1 MSTRAELKGRAK
13 NCLRQYFMPA
23 LLVCIVQM
31 LLTGTLPLPR
41 MGVSLNVNTV
51 GSAITGGGGLAE
63 TLGEGDLGYMLMVLP
78 VLLMG
83 MLFSFA
89 IGTLYSVFVGNV
101 IYVGSSRYFM
111 ESREYG
117 QDRGIGKLFYG
128 FKSGAYL
135 NTVFTMFMMNLF
147 IFLWS
152 LLLVVPGIIKS
163 YQYRMVP
170 YIMAENPQMNYRDA
184 LALSSRMTE
193 GHKLDLFILELS
205 FVGWMIL
212 GSLLCGIG
220 VIFVQPYINATFA
233 EVYAEMRKASGA
245 AGRELPGFGRP
256 EDDAPYTYYT
266 ME

>member
-13 NCLRQYFMPA
+13 DCLRRYFMPA
-23 LLVCIVQM
+23 LLVSILQM

-51 GSAITGGGGLAE
+51 GNAITGGGGIAE
-63 TLGEGDLGYMLMVLP
+63 TLGERDLAYMLMVLP
-78 VLLMG
+78 VVLMG
-83 MLFSFA
+83 MLLSFA
-89 IGTLYSVFVGNV
+89 ISTLYSVFVGNV

-111 ESREYG
+111 ESRGFG

-152 LLLVVPGIIKS
+152 LLLIVPGIIKS

-184 LALSSRMTE
+184 LALSSRMTD
-193 GHKLDLFILELS
+193 GHKMELFILELS
-205 FVGWMIL
+205 FIGWLIL

>member
-1 MSTRAELKGRAK
+1 
-13 NCLRQYFMPA
+13 
-23 LLVCIVQM
+23 
-31 LLTGTLPLPR
+31 
-41 MGVSLNVNTV
+41 
-51 GSAITGGGGLAE
+51 
-63 TLGEGDLGYMLMVLP
+63 
-78 VLLMG
+78 
-83 MLFSFA
+83 
-89 IGTLYSVFVGNV
+89 
-101 IYVGSSRYFM
+101 
-111 ESREYG
+111 
-117 QDRGIGKLFYG
+117 
-128 FKSGAYL
+128 
-135 NTVFTMFMMNLF
+135 MFMMNLF

-193 GHKLDLFILELS
+193 GHKLELFILELS
-205 FVGWMIL
+205 FVGWIIL

>member
-1 MSTRAELKGRAK
+1 
-13 NCLRQYFMPA
+13 
-23 LLVCIVQM
+23 
-31 LLTGTLPLPR
+31 
-41 MGVSLNVNTV
+41 
-51 GSAITGGGGLAE
+51 
-63 TLGEGDLGYMLMVLP
+63 
-78 VLLMG
+78 
-83 MLFSFA
+83 
-89 IGTLYSVFVGNV
+89 
-101 IYVGSSRYFM
+101 M

-193 GHKLDLFILELS
+193 GHKLELFILELS
-205 FVGWMIL
+205 FVGWIIL

-220 VIFVQPYINATFA
+220 IFVQPYINATFA
-233 EVYAEMRKASGA
+233 EVYAEMRRHQEQRDGNCLDLAVLRTMRRIPIIQWSDPVGS
-245 AGRELPGFGRP
+245 LL
-256 EDDAPYTYYT
+256 APRRK
-266 ME
+266 

>member
-128 FKSGAYL
+128 FKSGAY
-135 NTVFTMFMMNLF
+135 F
-147 IFLWS
+147 S
-152 LLLVVPGIIKS
+152 LVSASGS
-163 YQYRMVP
+163 AGNYQ
-170 YIMAENPQMNYRDA
+170 I
-184 LALSSRMTE
+184 LSVSDGSLYYGGE
-193 GHKLDLFILELS
+193 SPDELS
-205 FVGWMIL
+205 GRT
-212 GSLLCGIG
+212 GSQ
-220 VIFVQPYINATFA
+220 QPHD
-233 EVYAEMRKASGA
+233 R
-245 AGRELPGFGRP
+245 RP
-256 EDDAPYTYYT
+256 
-266 ME
+266 

>member
-63 TLGEGDLGYMLMVLP
+63 TLGEGRSGIYADGAACVL
-78 VLLMG
+78 
-83 MLFSFA
+83 
-89 IGTLYSVFVGNV
+89 
-101 IYVGSSRYFM
+101 
-111 ESREYG
+111 
-117 QDRGIGKLFYG
+117 RGIAAFLCHRDFVFRICRKCDLCRIQPVFYGKQRVRTGSGGTGKLFYG

-193 GHKLDLFILELS
+193 GHKLELFILELS
-205 FVGWMIL
+205 FVGWDNS
-212 GSLLCGIG
+212 GKS
-220 VIFVQPYINATFA
+220 F
-233 EVYAEMRKASGA
+233 MRNRSDFRSA
-245 AGRELPGFGRP
+245 L
-256 EDDAPYTYYT
+256 Y
-266 ME
+266 